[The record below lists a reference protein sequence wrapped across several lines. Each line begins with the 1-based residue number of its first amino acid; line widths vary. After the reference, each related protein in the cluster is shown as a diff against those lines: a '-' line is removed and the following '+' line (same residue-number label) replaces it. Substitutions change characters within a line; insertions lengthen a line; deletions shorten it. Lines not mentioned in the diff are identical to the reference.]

1 MKIFKKIFHA
11 VTKRTK
17 PLVLLGETH
26 FAKVVRGASGGKTFK
41 KNRAAR
47 AVKLTSG
54 AIVVDCSATETET
67 RNRKDCEWITKLQ

>member
-1 MKIFKKIFHA
+1 MQNEKISKKFLA
-11 VTKRTK
+11 VPKRTK

-26 FAKVVRGASGGKTFK
+26 FAKCGRGASGEKILK

-54 AIVVDCSATETET
+54 AIVVDCSATETG
-67 RNRKDCEWITKLQ
+67 RPNQ